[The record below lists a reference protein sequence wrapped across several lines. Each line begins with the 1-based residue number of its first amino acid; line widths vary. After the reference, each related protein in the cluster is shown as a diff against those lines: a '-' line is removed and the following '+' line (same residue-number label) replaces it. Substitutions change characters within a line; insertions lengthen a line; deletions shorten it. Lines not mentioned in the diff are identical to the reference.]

1 MSRYSSHSERY
12 YQTISRFLFSLRG
25 APFILSPR
33 EIDII
38 EEWEERHIPL
48 ATVLEGIK
56 TAYEYFRK
64 NTGLRRNF
72 SLSFCNRFVSTAYH
86 LFKERKVGS
95 MSVDQTRSKRVEIVK
110 AEVKTFLKHM
120 SKEVSFLKEI
130 YLSILEDLSLDKV
143 DEEALEKK
151 DEQVNRLLVKHAAP
165 QEMERHRQEAVNEYK
180 TTQES
185 DKDQI
190 AKRSLIKT
198 AREKH
203 KIPYVSFFY
212 Y

>member
-1 MSRYSSHSERY
+1 MSQHSSQSERY
-12 YQTISRFLFSLRG
+12 YQTISRLLFSLRG

-33 EIDII
+33 EIDMI

-48 ATVLEGIK
+48 ETVLEGIK

-64 NTGLRRNF
+64 KTGLRKNF
-72 SLSFCNRFVSTAYH
+72 SLSFCNRFVSTAYN
-86 LFKERKVGS
+86 LFKERKVGR

-120 SKEVSFLKEI
+120 SEEVSFLKET

-143 DEEALEKK
+143 NEEALENR
-151 DEQVNRLLVKHAAP
+151 DEQVNRLILKHAAP
-165 QEMERHRQEAVNEYK
+165 QEMERHRQEAVNEYNI
-180 TTQES
+180 TQES
-185 DKDQI
+185 EKNQI
-190 AKRSLIKT
+190 AKRRLIKT